1 LRKEILIALA
11 LGYCLTCSLASPA
24 NGTTFH
30 QDYGTYTGDTIIFQD
45 VTEDSSTDVSALF
58 GGPRISGNSLAFSP
72 TSFGAYAKSGS
83 SQFTSSTLSMLI
95 TGTGKYAVDRILL
108 TEHGDYTLV
117 GSRGTAN
124 TYAKVWAPLA
134 ITVYQVNGQSITPL
148 IYQTNNMSF
157 DPNGGLFKLP
167 GDKGSGV
174 AWGGSITFDV
184 TQLLRDNGYDGYATL
199 VGLTWENN
207 LQATSESGTISYIKA
222 KEAGG
227 TGVTILPAEIIPE
240 PMTFVGVLLGLTGLA
255 TYVRRR
261 TASKA
266 DPR

>member
-1 LRKEILIALA
+1 MRKEILIALA

-24 NGTTFH
+24 KGTTFH
-30 QDYGTYTGDTIIFQD
+30 QEYGTFAGDTVIFQN

-72 TSFGAYAKSGS
+72 TAFGAYAKSGG
-83 SQFTSSTLSMLI
+83 SQFASSTLSMLI
-95 TGTGKYAVDRILL
+95 TGTGRYAVDRILL

-124 TYAKVWAPLA
+124 TYAKVWAPLTV
-134 ITVYQVNGQSITPL
+134 TVYKVNGQDIAPL
-148 IYQTNNMSF
+148 IYQTTNMTF
-157 DPNGGLFKLP
+157 APDGGVFTLP

-174 AWGGSITFDV
+174 AWGGSITLDV
-184 TQLLRDNGYDGYATL
+184 TSLLRDNGYQGYATL
-199 VGLTWENN
+199 VGLSWENN
-207 LQATSESGTISYIKA
+207 LQAASEIGTISYIKA

-227 TGVTILPAEIIPE
+227 TGVTILPAVVPE

-266 DPR
+266 GPR